1 MNKNKSTYS
10 SSSSFIGGWNFN
22 DKSRSSTANQVS
34 LRPKSKVITKYKNN
48 KNSASSNKQFNSNVS
63 SRLASRASS
72 YASLV
77 PSTAMSN
84 ANDLQSKDKVICS
97 ICHDANNVKCLVGI
111 SFLNLTTGEIISY
124 EYTDSQLYV
133 RTLYSLKL
141 WEPLEVYISDKGAST
156 DKSKFYNLLCSSL
169 DEQNV
174 TGFGATSVVFISSKL
189 YNLEASQ
196 FIIQNHLLT
205 SSNNKDALIDKTT
218 KDFENKFLASKS
230 MAAVFLY
237 YHESYKSSG
246 PRFNKVRIKLEA
258 TEKTALIDIKT
269 IQKLELIENLVV
281 KNELSLFKFLDHTIT
296 KMGKR
301 MLKNSILQPL
311 TDVAS
316 IKMRLNCVTFL
327 HDQTAGITDADLN
340 ILNLIR
346 KQLHNCKDLDYLFIK
361 LLVGGIDISENE
373 PSVCNIKPDEV
384 INFLIAL
391 KTSLESFKEIGQLLL
406 CVENDNPET
415 IILNEIKK
423 NLNNPV
429 IDEILENIIK
439 SCLNE
444 DVYWATSN
452 IELQNQRIYAIR
464 SGSNGFLDVSRTLYQ
479 NIIDE
484 VVKEIESLTLEF
496 NLSIEQAFDDKRG
509 FYLKLLKT
517 DYKRY
522 KLEMDTNFLPKVF
535 INVNVKSGK
544 FVEFSTLKIMKLNS
558 RFFEIISEISILS
571 EQIGLEC
578 ISKIK
583 EYTVYLFMF
592 SESLAML
599 DFICSLTQ
607 HIKIHKD
614 YSLPNFESGV
624 TNDPELVIKSG
635 RHPLLE
641 KKLTNKYIANDTSM
655 IKNVSNV
662 QLLTG
667 CNGSGKSIYL
677 KQTMILNI
685 MAQIGSYVPCSY
697 GKFPIFHRFYSR
709 FCSDTIELNTSTFEL
724 ELREINFF
732 LQHLE
737 SESQLTMLAIDE
749 FGRGSSIGDGFAIC
763 LATAKYLLNKN
774 CFSILATHFN
784 TMPMFLQMTK
794 NVKHINMASHIN
806 TIEGKELGSNVIKML
821 YKVKEEPKNFTME
834 NYGLKIA
841 SGIFDKSIITKGFE
855 ISKKMK
861 EISILDEYSQND
873 KNKTLKKYLKLKVLK
888 TTYGKLQ
895 AYKQICANKH
905 IPEDNQYLK
914 SLQNE
919 FIENYSKI

>member
-1 MNKNKSTYS
+1 MNKNKLSFS

-22 DKSRSSTANQVS
+22 DKSRSSTANQVLS
-34 LRPKSKVITKYKNN
+34 RSKIKAITKYKYN
-48 KNSASSNKQFNSNVS
+48 KNSTSSNKQFSSNVT

-84 ANDLQSKDKVICS
+84 TNELQSKDKVICS
-97 ICHDANNVKCLVGI
+97 ICHDPNDVECLVGI

-133 RTLYSLKL
+133 RTLYSLKI
-141 WEPLEVYISDKGAST
+141 WEPLEIYIPDKGNST
-156 DKSKFYNLLCSSL
+156 DKSKFYSFLCSSL
-169 DEQNV
+169 EEQNIS
-174 TGFGATSVVFISSKL
+174 GFATKSVILISSKL

-205 SSNNKDALIDKTT
+205 STNNRDALTDKTT
-218 KDFENKFLASKS
+218 KDFENKYMALKS

-237 YHESYKSSG
+237 YHESYKIAG

-269 IQKLELIENLVV
+269 IHKLELIENLVV
-281 KNELSLFKFLDHTIT
+281 KNDLSLFKFLDHTIT
-296 KMGKR
+296 RMGKR

-316 IKMRLNCVTFL
+316 IKMRLNCIAFL
-327 HDQTAGITDADLN
+327 NDQTAGIIDAELN
-340 ILNLIR
+340 IVNLIR

-361 LLVGGIDISENE
+361 LLVGGTEFSENE
-373 PSVCNIKPDEV
+373 PSVCNIKPGEV

-391 KTSLESFKEIGQLLL
+391 KTSLESFKEIGELLM
-406 CVENDNPET
+406 CVDNDNPET
-415 IILNEIKK
+415 IILNEIRKT
-423 NLNNPV
+423 LNNSV

-452 IELQNQRIYAIR
+452 IELQNQRIYAVR

-484 VVKEIESLTLEF
+484 VVKEIESLTLEYS
-496 NLSIEQAFDDKRG
+496 LCIEQAFNDKRG

-522 KLEMDTNFLPKVF
+522 KLEMETSALPQVF

-544 FVEFSTLKIMKLNS
+544 YVEFSTLKIMKLNS

-599 DFICSLTQ
+599 DFICSLNQ
-607 HIKIHKD
+607 HVKIHKN
-614 YSLPNFESGV
+614 YTVPEFESDV
-624 TNDPELVIKSG
+624 TNDPQLIIKSG

-641 KKLTNKYIANDTSM
+641 KKLTIGYIANDTDI

-677 KQTMILNI
+677 KQIMVLNI

-774 CFSILATHFN
+774 CFSVLATHFN
-784 TMPMFLQMTK
+784 TMPLFLQMAR
-794 NVKHINMASHIN
+794 NVKHINMVSHIN
-806 TIEGKELGSNVIKML
+806 TNEGQELGSNAIKMS
-821 YKVKEEPKNFTME
+821 YKVMEEPKNFKME
-834 NYGLKIA
+834 NYGLKVA
-841 SGIFDKSIITKGFE
+841 SGVFDKSIIAKGFE

-861 EISILDEYSQND
+861 EISIFHEHSQND
-873 KNKTLKKYLKLKVLK
+873 EDKTLKKYLKLKILK
-888 TTYGKLQ
+888 VTYGKLQ
-895 AYKQICANKH
+895 AYKQLCTENQ
-905 IPEDNQYLK
+905 IPQDKQYLK

-919 FIENYSKI
+919 FIESYSKI

>member
-48 KNSASSNKQFNSNVS
+48 KNSASSSKQFNSNVS

-97 ICHDANNVKCLVGI
+97 ICHDANDVKCLVGI

-237 YHESYKSSG
+237 YHESYKISG

-258 TEKTALIDIKT
+258 TEKTALLDIKT

-281 KNELSLFKFLDHTIT
+281 KSDLSLFKFLDHTIT

-327 HDQTAGITDADLN
+327 HDQTAGISDADLN

-361 LLVGGIDISENE
+361 LLVGG
-373 PSVCNIKPDEV
+373 
-384 INFLIAL
+384 
-391 KTSLESFKEIGQLLL
+391 
-406 CVENDNPET
+406 
-415 IILNEIKK
+415 
-423 NLNNPV
+423 
-429 IDEILENIIK
+429 
-439 SCLNE
+439 
-444 DVYWATSN
+444 Y
-452 IELQNQRIYAIR
+452 R
-464 SGSNGFLDVSRTLYQ
+464 
-479 NIIDE
+479 
-484 VVKEIESLTLEF
+484 
-496 NLSIEQAFDDKRG
+496 
-509 FYLKLLKT
+509 
-517 DYKRY
+517 
-522 KLEMDTNFLPKVF
+522 
-535 INVNVKSGK
+535 
-544 FVEFSTLKIMKLNS
+544 
-558 RFFEIISEISILS
+558 
-571 EQIGLEC
+571 
-578 ISKIK
+578 
-583 EYTVYLFMF
+583 
-592 SESLAML
+592 
-599 DFICSLTQ
+599 
-607 HIKIHKD
+607 HI
-614 YSLPNFESGV
+614 
-624 TNDPELVIKSG
+624 
-635 RHPLLE
+635 
-641 KKLTNKYIANDTSM
+641 
-655 IKNVSNV
+655 
-662 QLLTG
+662 
-667 CNGSGKSIYL
+667 
-677 KQTMILNI
+677 
-685 MAQIGSYVPCSY
+685 
-697 GKFPIFHRFYSR
+697 
-709 FCSDTIELNTSTFEL
+709 
-724 ELREINFF
+724 
-732 LQHLE
+732 
-737 SESQLTMLAIDE
+737 
-749 FGRGSSIGDGFAIC
+749 
-763 LATAKYLLNKN
+763 
-774 CFSILATHFN
+774 
-784 TMPMFLQMTK
+784 
-794 NVKHINMASHIN
+794 
-806 TIEGKELGSNVIKML
+806 
-821 YKVKEEPKNFTME
+821 
-834 NYGLKIA
+834 
-841 SGIFDKSIITKGFE
+841 
-855 ISKKMK
+855 
-861 EISILDEYSQND
+861 
-873 KNKTLKKYLKLKVLK
+873 
-888 TTYGKLQ
+888 
-895 AYKQICANKH
+895 
-905 IPEDNQYLK
+905 
-914 SLQNE
+914 
-919 FIENYSKI
+919 

>member
-1 MNKNKSTYS
+1 MNKSKSSNST
-10 SSSSFIGGWNFN
+10 SSSFIGGWNFSN
-22 DKSRSSTANQVS
+22 KSRSSTANHS
-34 LRPKSKVITKYKNN
+34 LSKPKSKFIAKNKSN
-48 KNSASSNKQFNSNVS
+48 KNSCSSRNKFSSNVT

-84 ANDLQSKDKVICS
+84 INDFQTKDKVICS
-97 ICHDANNVKCLVGI
+97 ICHDTNYVKCIVGI

-141 WEPLEVYISDKGAST
+141 WEPLEIYISDKGAST
-156 DKSKFYNLLCSSL
+156 DKSKFYKLLCNSL
-169 DEQNV
+169 EEQDV
-174 TGFGATSVVFISSKL
+174 TGFGSTTVIFISNKL
-189 YNLEASQ
+189 YNLEAGQ

-205 SSNNKDALIDKTT
+205 STNNKDALIDKTT
-218 KDFENKFLASKS
+218 KDFENKYLALKS

-237 YHESYKSSG
+237 YHESYKTTG

-269 IQKLELIENLVV
+269 IKKLELIENLVV
-281 KNELSLFKFLDHTIT
+281 KSDISLFKFMDHTIT

-311 TDVAS
+311 TNVAS
-316 IKMRLNCVTFL
+316 ITMRLNCVTFL
-327 HDQTAGITDADLN
+327 NDQTAGISDADLN
-340 ILNLIR
+340 IVHLIR

-361 LLVGGIDISENE
+361 LLVGDIGSPEDKH
-373 PSVCNIKPDEV
+373 SVSSIKPDEV

-406 CVENDNPET
+406 CVDDNDQEI

-423 NLNNPV
+423 NLNSPV

-444 DVYWATSN
+444 DVHWATSN

-464 SGSNGFLDVSRTLYQ
+464 SGSDGFLDVSRTLYQ

-484 VVKEIESLTLEF
+484 VVKEIESLSTEF
-496 NLSIEQAFDDKRG
+496 NLCIEQSFDDKRG
-509 FYLKLLKT
+509 FFLKLLKT

-522 KLEMDTNFLPKVF
+522 KHEMETTTLPNIF
-535 INVNVKSGK
+535 INVNIKSGK
-544 FVEFSTLKIMKLNS
+544 YVEFSTLKIMKLNS

-571 EQIGLEC
+571 EKIGLEC

-614 YSLPNFESGV
+614 YTVPNFDSSIM
-624 TNDPELVIKSG
+624 NDSELRIKSG

-662 QLLTG
+662 QLVTG

-677 KQTMILNI
+677 KQTMILSI
-685 MAQIGSYVPCSY
+685 MAQIGSYVPCNY

-709 FCSDTIELNTSTFEL
+709 FCSDIIELNTSTFEL

-737 SESQLTMLAIDE
+737 SEPQLTMLAIDE

-763 LATAKYLLNKN
+763 LATVKYFLNKN

-784 TMPMFLQMTK
+784 TMPMFLQMSK
-794 NVKHINMASHIN
+794 NFKHINMVSHIS
-806 TIEGKELGSNVIKML
+806 THEGKELGSNVIKMS
-821 YKVKEEPKNFTME
+821 YKAKEEPKNFKME
-834 NYGLKIA
+834 HYGLKIA
-841 SGIFDKSIITKGFE
+841 SGIFDKCIITKGFE
-855 ISKKMK
+855 ISKQIK
-861 EISILDEYSQND
+861 EISILDEHSHDDENR
-873 KNKTLKKYLKLKVLK
+873 TLKKYLKLQILRV
-888 TTYGKLQ
+888 TYAKLQ
-895 AYKQICANKH
+895 EHKQMCKANN
-905 IPEDNQYLK
+905 IPEDNEYLK

-919 FIENYSKI
+919 FIEKYSKI